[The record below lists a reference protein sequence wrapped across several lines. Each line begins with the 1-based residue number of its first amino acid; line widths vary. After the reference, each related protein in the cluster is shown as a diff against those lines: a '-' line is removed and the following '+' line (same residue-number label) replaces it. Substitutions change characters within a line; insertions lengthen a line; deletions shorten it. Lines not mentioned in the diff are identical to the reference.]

1 MNLGVLRMK
10 AMIKCRDNSYQLR
23 DSNDHPR
30 NAPLVKDEWIIYLS
44 RSLLRFKYK
53 LSQLKDVIW
62 TVGDVLFPMIPNTRR
77 NNMFW
82 NKTNSKQYFQ
92 GWFEGEAEIVLSC
105 CIRHKKRLF
114 KCFLKICP
122 WTSNSA
128 SLSPSIAATDA
139 LSSCFSKQWYCSFR
153 YLVVT

>member
-1 MNLGVLRMK
+1 
-10 AMIKCRDNSYQLR
+10 MIKHLRYSRSRDNSYQLR

-30 NAPLVKDEWIIYLS
+30 NTPLVKDEWIIYLS

-105 CIRHKKRLF
+105 CIRRLKRIF
-114 KCFLKICP
+114 KCFLKICG
-122 WTSNSA
+122 SIFNSA
-128 SLSPSIAATDA
+128 SLYLSTAAKDA
-139 LSSCFSKQWYCSFR
+139 LSSYVFIQWYQSSR
-153 YLVVT
+153 YF